1 VGVWSAGGRATEALP
16 RVSDEGTVLEWT
28 VEFIQVVT
36 QSSDVRRKPGVKR
49 GVIGS
54 AAANEQR
61 PTAAAETMT
70 LLPMQRRRT
79 AKNSQKSWICRY
91 TTFAKSQVVCLF
103 I

>member
-1 VGVWSAGGRATEALP
+1 
-16 RVSDEGTVLEWT
+16 VLEWS

-54 AAANEQR
+54 ANEQR

-70 LLPMQRRRT
+70 LLPMQ
-79 AKNSQKSWICRY
+79 
-91 TTFAKSQVVCLF
+91 
-103 I
+103 